1 MLSQKNIL
9 SYLLFN
15 DKKQNAMSSIFNPL
29 QLKSVTIPNRIGMP
43 PMCQYSAEDGLANS
57 WHLAH
62 YGARAVGG
70 VGLIIVEA
78 TGVSPEGRIT
88 PYDLGIW
95 HDAHIEPLAE
105 IVKFIH
111 GNGSVAAIQLAH
123 AGRKASH
130 DAPVNGGKQL
140 TPANGGWKTYAPSAV
155 PFDPNE
161 VPPKELTMKEIDELV
176 FDFRQAAKRALA
188 AGFKI
193 IELHGAHGYL
203 IHEFLSPITNLR
215 TDEYGGSFEN
225 RSRLLLQIIDAVQ
238 EVWPTDLPLFVR
250 LSATDWKENG
260 WNVDETV
267 QLCSLLKDKGVD
279 LIDCSSGGN
288 IFDAK
293 MDVKPLYQVP
303 FSEAIRKTG
312 IPTATVGLIT
322 NQAQIEQIL
331 ENNQADIV
339 LLGREL
345 LRNPYFVLHLN
356 EKDQPQWPVQ
366 YMRAR

>member
-1 MLSQKNIL
+1 
-9 SYLLFN
+9 
-15 DKKQNAMSSIFNPL
+15 
-29 QLKSVTIPNRIGMP
+29 
-43 PMCQYSAEDGLANS
+43 MCQYSAENGMANN

-105 IVKFIH
+105 VVQFIH

-130 DAPVNGGKQL
+130 DAPINGGKQL
-140 TPANGGWKTYAPSAV
+140 SAANGGWKTVAPSPI
-155 PFDPNE
+155 PFEPNE
-161 VPPKELTMKEIDELV
+161 IAPKELSIADIEKLV
-176 FDFRQAAKRALA
+176 FDFRQAAKRALK

-193 IELHGAHGYL
+193 IEIHAAHGYL
-203 IHEFLSPITNLR
+203 IHEFLSPLTNLR
-215 TDEYGGSFEN
+215 TDDYGGSLEN
-225 RSRLLLQIIDAVQ
+225 RSRFLLQIIDAVQ

-279 LIDCSSGGN
+279 LIDCSWGGN

-331 ENNQADIV
+331 ENNQADLV

>member
-1 MLSQKNIL
+1 
-9 SYLLFN
+9 
-15 DKKQNAMSSIFNPL
+15 MSKIFNPL

-43 PMCQYSAEDGLANS
+43 PMCQYSAENGMANN

-105 IVKFIH
+105 VVQFIH
-111 GNGSVAAIQLAH
+111 GNGSVAALQLAH

-130 DAPVNGGKQL
+130 DAPINGGKQL
-140 TPANGGWKTYAPSAV
+140 SAANGGWKTVAPSPI
-155 PFDPNE
+155 PFETNE
-161 VPPKELTMKEIDELV
+161 IAPKELSIAEIEKLI
-176 FDFRQAAKRALA
+176 FDFRQAAKRALK

-193 IELHGAHGYL
+193 IEIHGAHGYL
-203 IHEFLSPITNLR
+203 IHEFLSPLTNIR
-215 TDEYGGSFEN
+215 TDEYGGSLEN
-225 RSRLLLQIIDAVQ
+225 RSRLLFQIIDAVQ
-238 EVWPTDLPLFVR
+238 EVWPADLPLFVR

-267 QLCSLLKDKGVD
+267 QLCSQLKDKGVD

-312 IPTATVGLIT
+312 ISTATVGLIT

-331 ENNQADIV
+331 ENEQADLV

-345 LRNPYFVLHLN
+345 LRNPYFVLNLN

-366 YMRAR
+366 YVRAR

>member
-1 MLSQKNIL
+1 
-9 SYLLFN
+9 
-15 DKKQNAMSSIFNPL
+15 MSKIFNPL

-43 PMCQYSAEDGLANS
+43 PMCQYSAENGMANN

-105 IVKFIH
+105 VVQFIH

-130 DAPVNGGKQL
+130 DAPINGGKQL
-140 TPANGGWKTYAPSAV
+140 SAANGGWKTVAPSPI
-155 PFDPNE
+155 PFENNE
-161 VPPKELTMKEIDELV
+161 IVPKELSIAEIEKLI
-176 FDFRQAAKRALA
+176 FDFRQAAKRALK

-193 IELHGAHGYL
+193 IEIHGAHGYL
-203 IHEFLSPITNLR
+203 IHEFLSPLTNIR
-215 TDEYGGSFEN
+215 TDEYGGNLEN
-225 RSRLLLQIIDAVQ
+225 RSRLLFQIIDAVQ
-238 EVWPTDLPLFVR
+238 EVWPANLPLFVR

-267 QLCSLLKDKGVD
+267 KLCNLLKNKGVD

-303 FSEAIRKTG
+303 FSEAIRETG

-331 ENNQADIV
+331 ENEQADLV

-356 EKDQPQWPVQ
+356 EKDQPKWPVQ
-366 YMRAR
+366 YMRAK

>member
-1 MLSQKNIL
+1 MNK
-9 SYLLFN
+9 
-15 DKKQNAMSSIFNPL
+15 IFNPL

-43 PMCQYSAEDGLANS
+43 PMCQYSAENGMANN

-88 PYDLGIW
+88 LYDLGIW
-95 HDAHIEPLAE
+95 HDAHIQPLAD
-105 IVKFIH
+105 IVSFIH

-130 DAPVNGGKQL
+130 DAPALGGKQL
-140 TPANGGWKTYAPSAV
+140 TSQNGGWKAVAPSPI
-155 PFDPNE
+155 PFDPSE
-161 VPPKELTMKEIDELV
+161 IPPKEMTVAEIEKLI
-176 FDFRQAAKRALA
+176 FDFRQAAKRALK

-193 IELHGAHGYL
+193 IEIHAAHGYL
-203 IHEFLSPITNLR
+203 IHEFLSPLTNLR

-225 RSRLLLQIIDAVQ
+225 RSRLLLQIVDVVQ
-238 EVWPTDLPLFVR
+238 QVWPADLPLFVR
-250 LSATDWKENG
+250 LSATDWKEGG
-260 WNVDETV
+260 WDIDETV
-267 QLCSLLKDKGVD
+267 KLSSLLKDKGVD

-322 NQAQIEQIL
+322 TQTQIEQIL
-331 ENNQADIV
+331 ENDQADLV

-345 LRNPYFVLHLN
+345 LRNPYFVLN
-356 EKDQPQWPVQ
+356 IKDENKPDWPVQ
-366 YMRAR
+366 YMRAK

>member
-1 MLSQKNIL
+1 
-9 SYLLFN
+9 
-15 DKKQNAMSSIFNPL
+15 MSKIFEPITI
-29 QLKSVTIPNRIGMP
+29 KSVTIPNRVGMP
-43 PMCQYSAEDGLANS
+43 PMCQYSAENGVANN

-105 IVKFIH
+105 IVSFIH

-130 DAPVNGGKQL
+130 NAPVNGGKQL
-140 TPANGGWKTYAPSAV
+140 MPANGGWKTVAPSPI
-155 PFDPNE
+155 PFDPTE
-161 VPPKELTMKEIDELV
+161 DMPRELTANEIEKLI
-176 FDFRQAAKRALA
+176 FDFRQAAKRALK

-193 IELHGAHGYL
+193 IEIHAAHGYL
-203 IHEFLSPITNLR
+203 IHEFLSPLTNLR

-225 RSRLLLQIIDAVQ
+225 RSRFLLQIIDAVH
-238 EVWPTDLPLFVR
+238 EVWPADLPLFVR

-260 WNVDETV
+260 WDLPETIE
-267 QLCSLLKDKGVD
+267 LCKLLKDKGVD

-288 IFDAK
+288 IFDAN

-312 IPTATVGLIT
+312 ILTATVGLIT
-322 NQAQIEQIL
+322 NQTQIEQIL
-331 ENNQADIV
+331 ENDQADLV

-366 YMRAR
+366 YLRAK